1 MENGKSFNQQSLE
14 CAWRQIHDI
23 LFHPG
28 TGMVYDYV
36 TSHDPNH
43 RFDHLPSPEEIAAG
57 FPNPCGWSTGMEDC
71 ALNGGILLDLM
82 RFRGWENSVFA
93 AKRFDFFGV
102 TAERA
107 VYFFKRGAFIKPRRY

>member
-1 MENGKSFNQQSLE
+1 MENDKSFNQQSLE
-14 CAWRQIHDI
+14 YAWRQIHDI

-82 RFRGWENSVFA
+82 RFRGWENSR
-93 AKRFDFFGV
+93 K
-102 TAERA
+102 E
-107 VYFFKRGAFIKPRRY
+107 